1 MLVSKLPHRKVY
13 TNIKVIML
21 SISTM
26 IKLGVQS
33 NVTAT
38 FNTCWQKNGAMDV
51 VVESMSHT
59 DLI

>member
-1 MLVSKLPHRKVY
+1 MLVSKLPQCEVY

-33 NVTAT
+33 NVRAT
-38 FNTCWQKNGAMDV
+38 FDTCWQKNGVMDV
-51 VVESMSHT
+51 IVESMSHT

>member
-1 MLVSKLPHRKVY
+1 
-13 TNIKVIML
+13 ML

-33 NVTAT
+33 NVRVT
-38 FNTCWQKNGAMDV
+38 FDTCWQKNGVMDV

-59 DLI
+59 VGAESVQQVNICSFAVRCDRR

>member
-1 MLVSKLPHRKVY
+1 
-13 TNIKVIML
+13 ML

-33 NVTAT
+33 NVRVTCD
-38 FNTCWQKNGAMDV
+38 TCWQKNGVMDV

-59 DLI
+59 VGAESDQQVNICSFAVRCDRR